1 MKKRY
6 FCKNTKSGYTDFP
19 DGKFDIFIEGKWYD
33 GFYDGYKYHVT
44 NELGIEEEL
53 LKPWMSL
60 IFELN
65 KSKIREYKINQ
76 ILKNDDYKQ

>member
-1 MKKRY
+1 VEKRY

-19 DGKFDIFIEGKWYD
+19 DGKFDIFIEGKWYY
-33 GFYDGYKYHVT
+33 GCYDGYKYYVT